1 MRAAICWS
9 LAGWDCFGDAFGR
22 PTRDVVVRRVTAVYS
37 RAAGVA
43 IGSEMSGG
51 MQNITVSDCDSPT
64 PRPGSTLS
72 TRRPVAATSG
82 TVSDP
87 VSVRAHVFTPA
98 RPDPGLTAAELPF
111 RGTQNVR
118 TGVNLG

>member
-1 MRAAICWS
+1 MALRVRAAICWS

-51 MQNITVSDCDSPT
+51 MQNITVSDCDFSHT
-64 PRPGSTLS
+64 STGLDIKYAR
-72 TRRPVAATSG
+72 TRGGYIRDS
-82 TVSDP
+82 
-87 VSVRAHVFTPA
+87 
-98 RPDPGLTAAELPF
+98 E
-111 RGTQNVR
+111 
-118 TGVNLG
+118 